1 MEKYCIEA
9 ILGEGGFGRVFSA
22 RERGQEGQRRA
33 IKEVHL
39 DPLAAREAEFMGLF
53 DHCNIIPLIET
64 LVEPPHLYLVLPL
77 CEEDL
82 GTFLVRKGPRRGPS
96 SFFRVVRQIAVGLA
110 ECHRHGVVHR
120 DLKPGNVLR
129 RGARFMLADFGVA
142 EQITPCR
149 PLLTE
154 LAGTPVYWSPE
165 QHRREPYN
173 TAVDLWALG
182 LVAMDVATGRPCRI
196 DGQATEHWAS
206 SPGEERQRELA
217 QLHPSVVWFVEG
229 LLMDEPSLRRSAD
242 QWEWPAVHLSTVVD
256 LETTPAPPSD
266 GPWVVRLPPDLAHR
280 LDTAPQP
287 PEWTRSLKRK
297 VRALLPG
304 SRGGPRARHRFRFP
318 SGSVRRIWV
327 PPETD
332 QTRAGTDR

>member
-1 MEKYCIEA
+1 MAHPLHIYYQNTQGLRTKTQTFYENLLSSNYDVICLSETWLSGNIFSSELFGDGYMVYRRDRESSSSTKSEGGGVLVAVKTSFRTTRCTDLETEAEDVWISIDSNGDGRFLLCCAYIPPGSDSSLCAFVDGLCKNENKIQEGAVLMEKYCIEA

-22 RERGQEGQRRA
+22 REPGQEGQRRA

-53 DHCNIIPLIET
+53 DHCNILPLIET

-82 GTFLVRKGPRRGPS
+82 GTFLAREGPRRGPS

-154 LAGTPVYWSPE
+154 LAGA
-165 QHRREPYN
+165 RNN
-173 TAVDLWALG
+173 TAG
-182 LVAMDVATGRPCRI
+182 NR
-196 DGQATEHWAS
+196 
-206 SPGEERQRELA
+206 
-217 QLHPSVVWFVEG
+217 
-229 LLMDEPSLRRSAD
+229 
-242 QWEWPAVHLSTVVD
+242 
-256 LETTPAPPSD
+256 TTPRWIY
-266 GPWVVRLPPDLAHR
+266 GP
-280 LDTAPQP
+280 
-287 PEWTRSLKRK
+287 
-297 VRALLPG
+297 
-304 SRGGPRARHRFRFP
+304 
-318 SGSVRRIWV
+318 
-327 PPETD
+327 
-332 QTRAGTDR
+332 